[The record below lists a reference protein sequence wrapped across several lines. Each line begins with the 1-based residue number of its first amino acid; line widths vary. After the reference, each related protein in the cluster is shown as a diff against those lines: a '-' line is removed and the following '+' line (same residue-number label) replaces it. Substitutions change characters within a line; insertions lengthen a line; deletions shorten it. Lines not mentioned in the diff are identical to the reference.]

1 MAQLTG
7 KVTRILDKVSGETAN
22 GGWVRAGFVVESQG
36 DNART
41 VAFTAFGDRK
51 AQLVRS
57 LRPGQLV
64 VVNYYPESREFNER
78 FYTDLMVQTIM
89 LAQSATVAQGGVQ

>member
-7 KVTRILDKVSGETAN
+7 KVTRILDEVSGETTN
-22 GGWVRAGFVVESQG
+22 GSWVRGGFVVESQG
-36 DNART
+36 DTPHT
-41 VAFTAFGDRK
+41 VAFTTFGDRK

-64 VVNYYPESREFNER
+64 VVNYYPESREFNEK

-89 LAQSATVAQGGVQ
+89 LAQSAQVAQGGVQ

>member
-7 KVTRILDKVSGETAN
+7 KVTRILDEVTGETSN

-51 AQLVRS
+51 VQLVRS
-57 LRPGQLV
+57 LRCGQLV
-64 VVNYYPESREFNER
+64 IVNYYPESREFNER
-78 FYTDLMVQTIM
+78 YYTDLMVQTIM
-89 LAQSATVAQGGVQ
+89 LAQSAQVAQGGVQ

>member
-7 KVTRILDKVSGETAN
+7 KVTRILDEVTGETSN

-41 VAFTAFGDRK
+41 VAFTAYGERR

-57 LRPGQLV
+57 LRVGMTV
-64 VVNYYPESREFNER
+64 IVNYYPESREFNER
-78 FYTDLMVQTIM
+78 YYTDLHCTSVM
-89 LAQSATVAQGGVQ
+89 LAQSAQIAQGGVQ

>member
-7 KVTRILDKVSGETAN
+7 KVARILEEVSGETLN
-22 GGWVRAGFVVESQG
+22 GGWVRSGFVVESQG
-36 DNART
+36 ENART

-57 LRPGQLV
+57 LRPGQIV
-64 VVNYYPESREFNER
+64 IVNYYPESREFNKR

-89 LAQSATVAQGGVQ
+89 LTQSAQIAQGGVQ